1 MGPSR
6 RWNPRKEPAEI
17 QHPRVLGNPAS
28 RVGIT
33 HTIFAKNLLVAHF
46 RIASHVHFD
55 WWPPVLSGREEGRNQ
70 GWRELDILP
79 QPDELRVGHGDT
91 G

>member
-1 MGPSR
+1 MFIEASWFIATSFPTPDIVSICPPAIGPSR

-33 HTIFAKNLLVAHF
+33 DTIFAKNLLNRSFPH
-46 RIASHVHFD
+46 
-55 WWPPVLSGREEGRNQ
+55 WPRTC
-70 GWRELDILP
+70 IL
-79 QPDELRVGHGDT
+79 T
-91 G
+91 GARPF